1 MKLKIITIIFTLVLS
16 GGISACASD
25 QAAPRPDSTP
35 TPTPSTQRTHVVV
48 AEGVVMPVQHT
59 SLSFQIGGRVAVIQ
73 VEEGQPVTA
82 GQLLAQLDDSIYQ
95 SAVETAE
102 AGLAQTQANLEN
114 VMAPPTAAQL
124 DQARAVLDKA
134 QAGLA
139 QIVAGPTQADID
151 VAKAQVAQ
159 AQAQL
164 NKVLAGTRDED
175 LQAAS
180 ARMLQAQAEV
190 QIAQANYDKNVFGDP
205 QVAEPYGIALQ
216 KATLTYD
223 ATKADYDKLVKGAT
237 SQDIGIAQAG
247 VRLAEAS
254 LAKLQAGATPNQIA
268 QAMADVANAKAG
280 LARLQEGATDQQ
292 IAVAQAAVAVAQKQ
306 VKSARTQ
313 LSQTQ
318 LVAPFDGVIG
328 ARQIDQGQTVGPGT
342 PAFSLGQT
350 STWQI
355 EINNLTQIDIGN
367 VHEGAKVTINLDA
380 LPGEKFTGQVAR
392 ITPQSQTQAGDVT
405 YKVLIDIVSGDTS
418 RLRWGLTGFVDIEY
432 GPSL

>member
-1 MKLKIITIIFTLVLS
+1 MKLKTITIIFVLVLGS
-16 GGISACASD
+16 GISACASG
-25 QAAPRPDSTP
+25 QAAPLPASTP
-35 TPTPSTQRTHVVV
+35 TPSPSTQPAHVVV
-48 AEGVVMPVQHT
+48 AEGIVMPVEHT
-59 SLSFQIGGRVAVIQ
+59 NLSFQIGGRVTIIQ
-73 VEEGQPVTA
+73 VEEGQQVTA

-95 SAVETAE
+95 SGVETAE
-102 AGLAQTQANLEN
+102 AGLAQAQANLEN
-114 VMAPPTAAQL
+114 VVAPPTAAQL

-139 QIVAGPTQADID
+139 QIVAGPTQSDID
-151 VAKAQVAQ
+151 IAKAQVAQ

-180 ARMLQAQAEV
+180 AQMLQAQADV

-223 ATKADYDKLVKGAT
+223 AAKADYDKLANGAT
-237 SQDIGIAQAG
+237 SQDIGIAQSG
-247 VRLAEAS
+247 VRVAEAS

-280 LARLQEGATDQQ
+280 LTRLLEGATDQQ

-306 VKSARTQ
+306 VKSARAQ

-318 LVAPFDGVIG
+318 LLAPFDGVIG

-355 EINNLTQIDIGN
+355 ETDNLTQIDIVN
-367 VHEGAKVTINLDA
+367 VHVGAGVTVKVDA
-380 LPGEKFTGQVAR
+380 LPGEKFTGRVAR

-418 RLRWGLTGFVDIEY
+418 RLRWGMTSFVDIEY
-432 GPSL
+432 GPGL